1 MKEEN
6 SMEHLFEKA
15 KEILP
20 FGEAGEFG
28 FETRLRPAMADA
40 PLGFS
45 EMIAR
50 FSWRFSFAVLPV
62 AIGIAV
68 FLAFQQHG
76 VLPEGLGGLIVQWSQ
91 YFPVEI

>member
-1 MKEEN
+1 MKDENLVEEF
-6 SMEHLFEKA
+6 FEEA
-15 KEILP
+15 KDILP

-28 FETRLRPAMADA
+28 FETRLRAAMSDA
-40 PLGFS
+40 SLGFS
-45 EMIAR
+45 EAVAR

-76 VLPEGLGGLIVQWSQ
+76 VLPEGLGGLMAQWSQ
-91 YFPVEI
+91 YLPVEI